1 MRLRPVKH
9 LEKRGPKC
17 KMHTRKTV
25 YTFFCIY
32 DWSTKKTE
40 PNQTRGF
47 SQNQTKTELEKFI
60 PHIPNG
66 GVCVI
71 SKDFYMPYT
80 LKRKWS

>member
-1 MRLRPVKH
+1 MQNAHKKDSLHVFLYLWLIYKEDRT
-9 LEKRGPKC
+9 EPK
-17 KMHTRKTV
+17 
-25 YTFFCIY
+25 
-32 DWSTKKTE
+32 

-80 LKRKWS
+80 LKIKWS